1 MQAKTINNL
10 TLQITQKFGKIRNAG
25 ATKRTSVE
33 EEKLPT
39 VGPWFAPPTFGYERA
54 RLFGKLGKRIIGLE
68 CESKST
74 FGFVTR
80 RMSG

>member
-39 VGPWFAPPTFGYERA
+39 VGPWFAPPTFGYEPT
-54 RLFGKLGKRIIGLE
+54 RL
-68 CESKST
+68 
-74 FGFVTR
+74 
-80 RMSG
+80 